1 MEERI
6 KIFNETGERKADGS
20 VRFSSHPAGDPMS
33 GIMEM
38 VHNMLTYG
46 KSKGTITIEK
56 CGPNLCN
63 YRFYN
68 DAESDMLPTFEKLK
82 EIAST
87 AGKTISANKGVSLC
101 GVGTEVM
108 GLSSRLY
115 PDNIVHG
122 IITVVRNGSTF
133 STILTFNGIEKEITY
148 EIMSPKEC
156 KAENSYEVVFKNCKM
171 LSNAEIIELKRKIV
185 DTMPDDRMKIVLS
198 TDDERTTL
206 VYRDFLYRNKLA
218 GTENYEKHV
227 FHLEDGEEMV
237 LEIADVA
244 KIIKS
249 GKGNEYEENKMCSPD
264 LSGGAIRYK
273 GIATVCRGDD
283 GWKVTNAYGGTHPTK
298 NNIRYDV
305 SIGDYV
311 FHELHKESQVK
322 TKTTITFKDIKDACR
337 DSLKIYDEDENEY
350 ELRDIAIFIKQ
361 FCGKHKSD
369 SNSDKNIEE
378 TTLSITK
385 AIDNGDLYPNDI
397 NSARKVLS
405 CVKGRMN
412 TKTLEAVLNTICK

>member
-6 KIFNETGERKADGS
+6 KIINETGERKADGS

-68 DAESDMLPTFEKLK
+68 DADSDMLPTFEKLK

-115 PDNIVHG
+115 QDNFVSGNIA
-122 IITVVRNGSTF
+122 VVRDGFAYGAN
-133 STILTFNGIEKEITY
+133 LTFNGIDKEITY
-148 EIMSPKEC
+148 EIINPKEC

-171 LSNAEIIELKRKIV
+171 VSNAEIIELKRKIV
-185 DTMPDDRMKIVLS
+185 DTMPDDRIKIIFS

-227 FHLEDGEEMV
+227 FHTEDGEEIV
-237 LEIADVA
+237 FEIADVA

-249 GKGNEYEENKMCSPD
+249 GKGNEYEENRMCSPD

-273 GIATVCRGDD
+273 GIATVCRGND
-283 GWKVTNAYGGTHPTK
+283 GWKVTNAYGGTHPTR

-305 SIGDYV
+305 TIGNYV

-337 DSLKIYDEDENEY
+337 DNLKIYDEDENEY
-350 ELRDIAIFIKQ
+350 ELRDIATFIKQ

-378 TTLSITK
+378 TTLSVSN
-385 AIDNGDLYPNDI
+385 AVNNGELTMSDI
-397 NSARKVLS
+397 NSAQKVLS
-405 CVKGRMN
+405 HVKGRMN
-412 TKTLEAVLNTICK
+412 TKTLEAVLNTIH

>member
-6 KIFNETGERKADGS
+6 KIINETGERNADGS
-20 VRFSSHPAGDPMS
+20 VRFSSHSAGDPMS

-68 DAESDMLPTFEKLK
+68 DADSDMLPTFEKLK

-101 GVGTEVM
+101 GIGTEVM

-115 PDNIVHG
+115 QDNIVSG
-122 IITVVRNGSTF
+122 NIAVVRDGFAYGAN
-133 STILTFNGIEKEITY
+133 LTFNGIDMRITY
-148 EIMSPKEC
+148 EIINPKEC

-171 LSNAEIIELKRKIV
+171 LSNAEIIALKRKIV
-185 DTMPDDRMKIVLS
+185 DTMPDDRIKIIFS

-227 FHLEDGEEMV
+227 FHTEDGEEIV
-237 LEIADVA
+237 FEIADVA

-249 GKGNEYEENKMCSPD
+249 DKGNEYEENRMCSPD

-273 GIATVCRGDD
+273 GIATVCRGND
-283 GWKVTNAYGGTHPTK
+283 GWKVTNAYGGTHPTR

-305 SIGDYV
+305 TIGNYV

-337 DSLKIYDEDENEY
+337 DNLKIYDDGENEY
-350 ELRDIAIFIKQ
+350 ELRDIATFIKQ

-378 TTLSITK
+378 TTLSVSN
-385 AIDNGDLYPNDI
+385 AVNNGELTMSDI
-397 NSARKVLS
+397 NSAQKVLS
-405 CVKGRMN
+405 HVKGRMN
-412 TKTLEAVLNTICK
+412 TKTLEAVLNTIH